1 MIAVVTHRVS
11 GSVRTCSSLSQ
22 TWPPN
27 SSDLNP
33 VDYAIWGAFQQM
45 VYHRQSFVSV
55 DELTRHDCRGMAETT
70 AIVHRHQHEDLPESY
85 HLLVLP
91 STLYAVVFSL
101 QTRLEYVA
109 AGHP

>member
-1 MIAVVTHRVS
+1 
-11 GSVRTCSSLSQ
+11 
-22 TWPPN
+22 
-27 SSDLNP
+27 
-33 VDYAIWGAFQQM
+33 
-45 VYHRQSFVSV
+45 
-55 DELTRHDCRGMAETT
+55 MAETT

-91 STLYAVVFSL
+91 TLYAVVFSL